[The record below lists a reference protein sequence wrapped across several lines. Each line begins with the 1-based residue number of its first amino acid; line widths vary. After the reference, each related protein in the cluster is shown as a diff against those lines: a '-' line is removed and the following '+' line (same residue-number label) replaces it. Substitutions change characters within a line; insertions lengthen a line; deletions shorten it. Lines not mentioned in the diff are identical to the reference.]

1 MSEKIYIL
9 YDSRAN
15 FKNTEDCS
23 IVCVAD
29 SFEEVINDSEEVI
42 NDSKDNPEEYI
53 WFSYDRNGEELNN
66 EQRLATCEEIV
77 LGKVSDL

>member
-23 IVCVAD
+23 IVCVAN
-29 SFEEVINDSEEVI
+29 SFEEVI
-42 NDSKDNPEEYI
+42 NDSKDNPEECV
-53 WFSYDRNGEELNN
+53 WFSYDRNGEVLNN